1 MEMRKIEITV
11 GLFVALGLAALVM
24 LAMQVSNLSSFGGS
38 SGYQVSAFF
47 ENIGGLKVRAPVRA
61 GGVLVG
67 RVTAIEYDEENYQ
80 ARVTL
85 SIEEQYQAFPIDTA
99 ASIYTAGLLG
109 ENYIGLEPG
118 AEEDYLQE
126 GDEITLTQPALVLE
140 QVIGQFLFS
149 QASEN

>member
-1 MEMRKIEITV
+1 MVSRKIEIMV
-11 GLFVALGLAALVM
+11 GVFMALGFAALVM
-24 LAMQVSNLSSFGGS
+24 LAMQVSNLSSFGGDA
-38 SGYQVSAFF
+38 GYKVHAYF

-67 RVTAIEYDEENYQ
+67 RVSAITYDEEVYQ

-85 SIEEQYQAFPIDTA
+85 TLEDQYRAFPLDTA
-99 ASIYTAGLLG
+99 ASIFTAGLLG
-109 ENYIGLEPG
+109 EQYIGLEPG
-118 AEEDYLQE
+118 AEEDYLQG

-149 QASEN
+149 QASE